1 MFVPFFDAS
10 QLVNKLTL
18 DATDPLSKETD
29 YKKCAVKVVHAKAR
43 GAWRSERDP
52 TPSPVGARFQRS
64 HTWTPARGPPV
75 PRPPGLRPRW
85 PVEVING
92 VAAAPAAAACR
103 RWAGSPKAPRR
114 CRPRPCGRLDA
125 RPRPSSSAACVRCGL
140 CVRGMPYDTLKLA
153 RLFEPVT
160 TGTPYFKARAVPCE
174 MCDDIP
180 CVAACPSGALDR
192 AMTDINQA
200 RMGVAVLID
209 HETCLNYLGL
219 RCDVCYRV
227 CPLIDKAITLE
238 LQHNPRTGKHA
249 MFLPTVHSDLC
260 TGCGKCEHACV
271 LEEAAIKVVPRQLA
285 KGELGHHYRLGWEEK
300 AKAGK
305 SLIGDRLTLPTRKPE
320 GL

>member
-1 MFVPFFDAS
+1 
-10 QLVNKLTL
+10 
-18 DATDPLSKETD
+18 
-29 YKKCAVKVVHAKAR
+29 
-43 GAWRSERDP
+43 
-52 TPSPVGARFQRS
+52 
-64 HTWTPARGPPV
+64 
-75 PRPPGLRPRW
+75 
-85 PVEVING
+85 
-92 VAAAPAAAACR
+92 
-103 RWAGSPKAPRR
+103 
-114 CRPRPCGRLDA
+114 
-125 RPRPSSSAACVRCGL
+125 VRCGL
-140 CVRGMPYDTLKLA
+140 CVEACPYDTLKLA

-192 AMTDINQA
+192 AMTDIDQA
-200 RMGVAVLID
+200 RMGLAVLID

-227 CPLIDKAITLE
+227 CPVIDKAITL
-238 LQHNPRTGKHA
+238 
-249 MFLPTVHSDLC
+249 
-260 TGCGKCEHACV
+260 GCSTTRAPARHVPAHGAQRCLHRLRQVRAC
-271 LEEAAIKVVPRQLA
+271 LRAGGGGHQGGPRQLA